1 MKKWSLL
8 SFFLFVTIISVAQLL
23 PVNYDHYTRFS
34 HLTVDDGLPGNNVT
48 VIRQDASGFMWIGTR
63 EGLARFDGTR
73 FRIFRH
79 IPGDSA
85 SLANDYINDI
95 LITPS
100 QTVFVATWE
109 GISIFQPETFT
120 FRQVPE
126 LFKNGRGLLNAHV
139 RALQFEDEKH
149 IWAETYDGTLHKL
162 NIETWQTGT
171 FQHDKPS
178 QPYYDYHALY
188 KDRENT
194 LWIGGRNMGPLKK
207 QGKNIIRIEN
217 DPGNPRKKRDADVAF
232 FFEDSNNDFW
242 VGGLDGL
249 YQYDRKNDVFNKRMS
264 TSSYKMTEC
273 RHGCLWVATGKGL
286 AKIDRDRKE
295 ITKFLPT
302 DNDNSSIIHDNLNC
316 ITLDMAGNLWIGT
329 ERGISILNT
338 TQNMIRH
345 YRHLH
350 KEPHSLSNNHV
361 SSFLE
366 DKAQNIWV
374 GTRGGGLNLFHKEND
389 RFEHFKFSD
398 KEENSISSDQV
409 SALFEDN
416 DGKIWIGLWQGV
428 GFNRFDPDTK
438 HFEHFALDS
447 SSFKSDWYC
456 DFAALPGDTLM
467 AGFWGAEG
475 IRLFDKKHQKWLS
488 HCFRPSKHPVTNEIK
503 RIDATDPL
511 LWVYLRGNILH
522 TFNPETETFKAYRSK
537 LHEGLNRRHQIK
549 SVELPDFSQIFDITS
564 KHRMSF
570 ILTDKGVIKYSYPAD
585 RFELILK
592 NTFYLACPASGSQN
606 IYLTGDNGLS
616 CYNTVTQ
623 SLQNILNRSDIP
635 VAPEQINDINFL
647 PENSIL
653 FATNKGI
660 FIYNLTEKKF
670 KSGHL
675 LPAMNNLEQPVQK
688 IINGRDNSWLLVLD
702 KGIAFPD
709 SSHKLTHYNTDNS
722 FHSGFRSNTVNDALK
737 SKYGNRFWLATLH
750 GLYLF
755 SPDENTFEE
764 IAPLR
769 NVTINDIGYYEDNL
783 FLATARGLAVIK
795 EDPFRLKFYNH
806 PPDDALSS
814 HLLTFLSKDLNGN
827 VWAGTSNNGLN
838 KINPR
843 TLKTEHFLPGKGIYG
858 NEISAFAETSDGFV
872 FAGGDSLNMLIP
884 GEKNFRMPE
893 FAKHLPHGKIVSL
906 LEVRPDLLLIAQEH
920 HLFTVRLSDG
930 TLFDLTP
937 LLSTQNITF
946 TGAVLKTSD
955 NEILI
960 GSLKGFFRFQE
971 AIIDLPS
978 KPKNTKITRVD
989 VMGTP
994 YETTRF
1000 FNSKPTLK
1008 HNENFIEFF
1017 FSDMEYPDEHDRYLY
1032 KLEGIDPDWT
1042 TTESSSIAYKTL
1054 PPGDYTFKVKAV
1066 NKLGETS
1073 QARFPFTIRPP
1084 FWQAWWFII
1093 SVLAT
1098 LVISFVSWWRY
1109 RLYHLQIIESNLNL
1123 RQRLLLSQ
1131 MNPHFLFNALSA
1143 IQAFILKNHPLEAG
1157 AYLSKFAKLMRLNL
1171 NNMAMPVTPVNTEV
1185 ESIRY
1190 YLELQRLRFNNEFN
1204 YTVTLIPDITHH
1216 GKGLP
1221 TMMVQPFVENA
1232 VEHGLAGL
1240 NYAGNLTVSFTLQNN
1255 SWLINIRDNGLGINE
1270 SCRRKNEAGSS
1281 HKSMSM
1287 EIIRNR
1293 IEQLSRQY
1301 KQPFSLT
1308 IRDLTDETAAAS
1320 GTEIR
1325 LVVPAI
1331 NID

>member
-1 MKKWSLL
+1 
-8 SFFLFVTIISVAQLL
+8 
-23 PVNYDHYTRFS
+23 
-34 HLTVDDGLPGNNVT
+34 
-48 VIRQDASGFMWIGTR
+48 
-63 EGLARFDGTR
+63 
-73 FRIFRH
+73 
-79 IPGDSA
+79 
-85 SLANDYINDI
+85 
-95 LITPS
+95 
-100 QTVFVATWE
+100 
-109 GISIFQPETFT
+109 
-120 FRQVPE
+120 
-126 LFKNGRGLLNAHV
+126 
-139 RALQFEDEKH
+139 
-149 IWAETYDGTLHKL
+149 
-162 NIETWQTGT
+162 
-171 FQHDKPS
+171 
-178 QPYYDYHALY
+178 
-188 KDRENT
+188 
-194 LWIGGRNMGPLKK
+194 
-207 QGKNIIRIEN
+207 
-217 DPGNPRKKRDADVAF
+217 
-232 FFEDSNNDFW
+232 
-242 VGGLDGL
+242 
-249 YQYDRKNDVFNKRMS
+249 
-264 TSSYKMTEC
+264 
-273 RHGCLWVATGKGL
+273 
-286 AKIDRDRKE
+286 
-295 ITKFLPT
+295 
-302 DNDNSSIIHDNLNC
+302 
-316 ITLDMAGNLWIGT
+316 
-329 ERGISILNT
+329 
-338 TQNMIRH
+338 
-345 YRHLH
+345 
-350 KEPHSLSNNHV
+350 
-361 SSFLE
+361 
-366 DKAQNIWV
+366 
-374 GTRGGGLNLFHKEND
+374 
-389 RFEHFKFSD
+389 
-398 KEENSISSDQV
+398 
-409 SALFEDN
+409 
-416 DGKIWIGLWQGV
+416 
-428 GFNRFDPDTK
+428 
-438 HFEHFALDS
+438 
-447 SSFKSDWYC
+447 
-456 DFAALPGDTLM
+456 
-467 AGFWGAEG
+467 
-475 IRLFDKKHQKWLS
+475 
-488 HCFRPSKHPVTNEIK
+488 
-503 RIDATDPL
+503 
-511 LWVYLRGNILH
+511 
-522 TFNPETETFKAYRSK
+522 
-537 LHEGLNRRHQIK
+537 
-549 SVELPDFSQIFDITS
+549 
-564 KHRMSF
+564 
-570 ILTDKGVIKYSYPAD
+570 
-585 RFELILK
+585 
-592 NTFYLACPASGSQN
+592 
-606 IYLTGDNGLS
+606 
-616 CYNTVTQ
+616 
-623 SLQNILNRSDIP
+623 
-635 VAPEQINDINFL
+635 
-647 PENSIL
+647 
-653 FATNKGI
+653 
-660 FIYNLTEKKF
+660 
-670 KSGHL
+670 
-675 LPAMNNLEQPVQK
+675 
-688 IINGRDNSWLLVLD
+688 
-702 KGIAFPD
+702 
-709 SSHKLTHYNTDNS
+709 
-722 FHSGFRSNTVNDALK
+722 
-737 SKYGNRFWLATLH
+737 
-750 GLYLF
+750 
-755 SPDENTFEE
+755 
-764 IAPLR
+764 
-769 NVTINDIGYYEDNL
+769 
-783 FLATARGLAVIK
+783 
-795 EDPFRLKFYNH
+795 
-806 PPDDALSS
+806 
-814 HLLTFLSKDLNGN
+814 
-827 VWAGTSNNGLN
+827 
-838 KINPR
+838 
-843 TLKTEHFLPGKGIYG
+843 
-858 NEISAFAETSDGFV
+858 
-872 FAGGDSLNMLIP
+872 
-884 GEKNFRMPE
+884 MPE